1 MHSPSTADSRIGS
14 APYPIPS
21 LLVAIVVLGT
31 ALSLWTAHILPPVQ
45 PPPVRALTFIVHQAF
60 PAILI
65 LPLSGVLCPSRSTRG
80 PCGWGS
86 QLSRR
91 AEHKVRSHLGT
102 AAASSSRKNRS
113 AQSAGRGW
121 GRGWSRG
128 QGQGWVLPMARAR
141 WRAGMGGSQPGGIDE
156 SGATA
161 HDPRGSGRL
170 RHTAPTWVT
179 APGADG
185 ASPLHGAAPPGT
197 ALGGG
202 GLAGGRTGHLLAQG
216 SGEFPKAPLRQLAV
230 PLEGKG
236 GPGGA
241 VSRER
246 EAGVLWSPPAQRR
259 EPVLPRACEAGR
271 GGEGGAA
278 LSVAGPTAQRV
289 SDCPSSRSSAASPP
303 PTPVKS
309 LRALPHM
316 TSRRGGWGCGGVYTS
331 RGHCVRPLRTLGGSG
346 GRGEGRGRRG
356 VGVCARPHRRGV
368 SAHGV
373 LFCV

>member
-1 MHSPSTADSRIGS
+1 MEQSSSSLLLGWGCIPPAQQTPGLGF

-202 GLAGGRTGHLLAQG
+202 GWRAGAPGTSWHKGPG
-216 SGEFPKAPLRQLAV
+216 NFPRPPCDNSRCLSRV
-230 PLEGKG
+230 RG
-236 GPGGA
+236 GP
-241 VSRER
+241 E
-246 EAGVLWSPPAQRR
+246 VL
-259 EPVLPRACEAGR
+259 
-271 GGEGGAA
+271 
-278 LSVAGPTAQRV
+278 
-289 SDCPSSRSSAASPP
+289 
-303 PTPVKS
+303 
-309 LRALPHM
+309 
-316 TSRRGGWGCGGVYTS
+316 
-331 RGHCVRPLRTLGGSG
+331 
-346 GRGEGRGRRG
+346 
-356 VGVCARPHRRGV
+356 
-368 SAHGV
+368 
-373 LFCV
+373 